1 MASTNFLNNIS
12 SDTNYLVDGYNW
24 GEFTQGYTVPFIC
37 FYFYFS
43 CCNCM
48 NYLILP
54 GRGSVNREQSEDY
67 PNELGSTHSLN
78 REDGVELRTTGDF
91 PLGADQHWE
100 MNYHEAAIFLE
111 VSFIQENDILPIKY
125 SIIYVN

>member
-1 MASTNFLNNIS
+1 MRIISGMDIHQVLNHDTHVIMYHQDNNFFFLF
-12 SDTNYLVDGYNW
+12 L
-24 GEFTQGYTVPFIC
+24 
-37 FYFYFS
+37 
-43 CCNCM
+43 
-48 NYLILP
+48 

-78 REDGVELRTTGDF
+78 REDGVELTAAGDY

-111 VSFIQENDILPIKY
+111 VR
-125 SIIYVN
+125 